1 MAPKGTQ
8 VATGSSTKLPGSS
21 APTERPAYP
30 GRLPVSAAVQPGGEV
45 RRAREYEKNRAAVAM
60 YGGVPEENLPRL
72 LSEQPGSTSNVQLS
86 RALPCRRLAAQTMSR
101 FLKEN
106 TFV

>member
-30 GRLPVSAAVQPGGEV
+30 GHPPVSSLSCGTTGRGSAK
-45 RRAREYEKNRAAVAM
+45 EYEKNPGAVAM
-60 YGGVPEENLPRL
+60 YGW
-72 LSEQPGSTSNVQLS
+72 PGPAT
-86 RALPCRRLAAQTMSR
+86 ALRRPG
-101 FLKEN
+101 FN
-106 TFV
+106 